1 MKKELAKILLYG
13 SYEDV
18 REIIEDI
25 HPADILDIIHENDD
39 RAYEILVRFPDW
51 MIAAVID
58 EEEDQSKYKLLR
70 LFNKDR
76 QKEILNEMSSDEIT
90 DLVGILNEDD
100 SKDVL
105 LMMDEEEREDVE
117 SLLKYDSET
126 AGGIMATEFISI
138 KNDDTVYDTLKYLQ
152 KTAPDA
158 ESAYYIY
165 VTDENKKL
173 LGVISLRELVSSNF
187 NTLISEITNRNVIS
201 VKYDVDQEVV
211 ANKFEKYGFLTMPVV
226 DNEEHLL
233 GIITADDIIEIVK
246 NESTEDIHRLGGV
259 DEEEKVNG
267 TLKESIHSRLPWLF
281 VNLLTALLASA
292 TVALFEGTIS
302 KVVALATFMPIV
314 TGMGGNAGTQSL
326 TIIVRGIALGEV
338 DAKNARRIFIKEVL
352 VGLFT
357 GVAIGLA
364 IGVLGWLWEKN
375 FIFGILIGI
384 AMILNMVFATVA
396 GYLIPV
402 ILMKLK
408 VDPALASAIFVTTVT
423 DVLGFFF
430 FLGLAT
436 VFIKYLI

>member
-1 MKKELAKILLYG
+1 MKKELSKILIDG

-18 REIIEDI
+18 TNVIEDI
-25 HPADILDIIHENDD
+25 HPADILDVIHENEKK
-39 RAYEILVRFPDW
+39 AYEILMRLPDW
-51 MIAAVID
+51 MVAAIID
-58 EEEDQSKYKLLR
+58 EEEDQDKYNILR

-76 QKEILNEMSSDEIT
+76 QKKILNEMSSDEIT
-90 DLVGILNEDD
+90 DLVGILSEDE
-100 SKDVL
+100 SKDIL
-105 LMMDEEEREDVE
+105 SMMNEEEREDVK

-173 LGVISLRELVSSNF
+173 SGVISLRELVSSNF
-187 NTLISEITNRNVIS
+187 NTLISEIINMNVIS

-338 DAKNARRIFIKEVL
+338 DAKNARRIF
-352 VGLFT
+352 
-357 GVAIGLA
+357 
-364 IGVLGWLWEKN
+364 
-375 FIFGILIGI
+375 
-384 AMILNMVFATVA
+384 
-396 GYLIPV
+396 
-402 ILMKLK
+402 
-408 VDPALASAIFVTTVT
+408 
-423 DVLGFFF
+423 
-430 FLGLAT
+430 
-436 VFIKYLI
+436 